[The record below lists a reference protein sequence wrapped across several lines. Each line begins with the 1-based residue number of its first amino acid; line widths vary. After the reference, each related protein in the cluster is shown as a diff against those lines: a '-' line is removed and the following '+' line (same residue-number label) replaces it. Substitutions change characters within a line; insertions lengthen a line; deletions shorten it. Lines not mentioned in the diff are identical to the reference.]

1 MVNIFTLAFIG
12 YGTARTR
19 KEEDALIKQL
29 SNSCG
34 RPIRSPLLHWPE
46 EAGLDYDTLTFPSAD
61 GVPLE
66 AWYIPA
72 KNNSNL
78 LLLVNHPIW
87 FSRSGLPAHLE
98 PWRSIGAIGGNDF
111 EVNFIPD
118 YKNLHD
124 AGYNILVYDMRNLGH
139 SGSANSGALS
149 NGIYESRDVIGA
161 LRYIRKHRKLSKMK
175 LGLFMRC
182 CGANAAMIAWKKHPE
197 HFKNV
202 LALLMLQPISWRPF
216 NERLLE
222 LLNMTHRLDDMERE
236 MQLITSFK
244 FDQMSPIPY
253 ADAVNV
259 PTLMVQ
265 VHDDMLTKPNDV
277 QTMFDKVNHK
287 DKSLHWIRGT
297 TRRWDGYS
305 YFGTK
310 NPRLLVNWFDKY
322 MKTLK

>member
-1 MVNIFTLAFIG
+1 MSNPT
-12 YGTARTR
+12 RTR
-19 KEEDALIKQL
+19 EEEDALIKQL
-29 SNSCG
+29 VASCS

-46 EAGLDYDTLTFPSAD
+46 EAGLEYESIFFPSQD

-72 KNNSNL
+72 KNSNL

-98 PWRSIGAIGGNDF
+98 PWRSVGAIGGNDF

-139 SGSANSGALS
+139 SGAGNTGNLS

-161 LRYIRKHRKLSKMK
+161 LKYIKEHKDLKKMK
-175 LGLFMRC
+175 LSLFMRC
-182 CGANAAMIAWKKHPE
+182 CGANACMIAWKKHPE
-197 HFKNV
+197 EFKNV
-202 LALLMLQPISWRPF
+202 LSLIMLQPISWRPF

-222 LLNMTHRLDDMERE
+222 LLNMTHRLNDMEEE
-236 MQLITSFK
+236 MRLVTSFT

-265 VHDDMLTKPNDV
+265 VHDDMLTRPSDV
-277 QTMFDKVNHK
+277 QAMFDKVNHK
-287 DKSLHWIRGT
+287 EKVLHWIRDS
-297 TRRWDGYS
+297 TRRWDGYN

-310 NPRLLVNWFDKY
+310 NPKLMVDWFDKY
-322 MKTLK
+322 MKHSGCRH